1 MVGINASKGIEV
13 APGRD
18 PAVAR
23 LERRLLAL
31 ERLIVAIE
39 DELCDQSISD
49 QHKLENIGERV
60 AWIMDGR

>member
-1 MVGINASKGIEV
+1 MVRISASKGIEV
-13 APGRD
+13 SPGRE

-23 LERRLLAL
+23 LERRVLAL

-39 DELCDQSISD
+39 AELCDDAISD

-60 AWIMDGR
+60 ASAMDGR